1 MSLWRKQNRNDDAQP
16 IPHAWNWQATER
28 DEVGRSR
35 SGTARYAAFSRLSAQ
50 MVELSLQESQRGRA
64 LRGSS
69 PNNPSTLSTPLLWPA
84 GLPRI
89 TEPRGESAERPHTT
103 APKATNGAPTPL
115 NPPQAHRT
123 PRGVRLPNFPV
134 LYSRA
139 TVMLRGMTKYWNEVP
154 RTLVSWLGKLRVTGS
169 AAFGN
174 LRGCWNSVHNDQRL
188 ATFRARIV
196 GRFTIAAQRTELILQ
211 RTEVLIGRW
220 TRRTASTVQFLAER
234 ISAKL
239 RVLRHSQ
246 AWRRLTD
253 AFGKILRVLTA
264 RASAVCAVMKKKVVA
279 HLGWRHVAPMR
290 RPSGR
295 NHLDQK

>member
-1 MSLWRKQNRNDDAQP
+1 MLLRRKQNRNDDAHP
-16 IPHAWNWQATER
+16 IPHAWNWQATGR
-28 DEVGRSR
+28 AAGGRSKP
-35 SGTARYAAFSRLSAQ
+35 GTKEFSKLSAQ
-50 MVELSLQESQRGRA
+50 MVELSLQEAQRERT
-64 LRGSS
+64 LRGAS
-69 PNNPSTLSTPLLWPA
+69 PNNPSTVAPHLFWPTDIQNIARST
-84 GLPRI
+84 
-89 TEPRGESAERPHTT
+89 TESVERPGT
-103 APKATNGAPTPL
+103 AARKSALAAATPI
-115 NPPQAHRT
+115 NPPQAQGS
-123 PRGVRLPNFPV
+123 PRQLRIPNFAV
-134 LYSRA
+134 VYSRA
-139 TVMLRGMTKYWNEVP
+139 TVILRSRTKYWNEVA
-154 RTLVSWLGKLRVTGS
+154 RTLVSRLGKLRVTGS
-169 AAFGN
+169 AALGN